1 MGSGERR
8 IAERRVKGLGVR
20 VFVYVPRCSVVVPSP
35 INPPACPFH
44 DPLPHICSLVLP
56 TYSPVLD
63 VAIVGFHQDRV
74 GNPEINCR
82 LEVEV
87 GEGLTISVDRV
98 GGRTSGV
105 CHARG
110 EEGRE
115 DRKVRI
121 LHDCCVIGD
130 GVGGRGELSY
140 ELGGN
145 AWYMF
150 RIAHFWSKNTKKI
163 SKSHERAES

>member
-1 MGSGERR
+1 MYGCLYTSHD
-8 IAERRVKGLGVR
+8 A
-20 VFVYVPRCSVVVPSP
+20 PSVPSP

-63 VAIVGFHQDRV
+63 VAVVDCRLGRV

-115 DRKVRI
+115 DRKVCI
-121 LHDCCVIGD
+121 LHD
-130 GVGGRGELSY
+130 
-140 ELGGN
+140 
-145 AWYMF
+145 
-150 RIAHFWSKNTKKI
+150 
-163 SKSHERAES
+163 